1 MRTNSLSPAT
11 ELCKVRERGVRSNG
25 IKLQCKCEP
34 VDIDRDDLDEPT
46 AAHSYLAPFSPP
58 SQAIDFREF
67 VINVQIYAVRTLPFM
82 IACPEKKK
90 GMLVALTTS
99 DYS

>member
-1 MRTNSLSPAT
+1 MD
-11 ELCKVRERGVRSNG
+11 C
-25 IKLQCKCEP
+25 I
-34 VDIDRDDLDEPT
+34 
-46 AAHSYLAPFSPP
+46 
-58 SQAIDFREF
+58 EF
-67 VINVQIYAVRTLPFM
+67 VINVLIYAVRTLPFM